1 MIFALDYVELTPVPR
16 EIIKRRCVVLKLV
29 NFYTDGKQGSVI
41 SVITI
46 NTYKVLYISISIQLY
61 KALFG

>member
-1 MIFALDYVELTPVPR
+1 MPR
-16 EIIKRRCVVLKLV
+16 EIIKRQCVVLKLV
-29 NFYTDGKQGSVI
+29 NFHTNGKQGSVI
-41 SVITI
+41 SVIAI